1 MNINCSD
8 SKIIITPTDITNKY
22 VSIYLLQDINSNIT
36 PIDLSFDIKDGYYK
50 IYELIIPKL
59 KYLNIEEPNT
69 FLRYPNFIVYYNNEI
84 CQYLPESNTVKSLD
98 YNSILQLDSNIEI
111 NQFSSF
117 SYQNLENCLQEYIKS
132 YNDGSKLEDLNQPN
146 CADCR
151 NISKDDLLNRINC
164 LTTIL
169 SMVEYFVQCMN
180 YLEAQKLIDSIPY
193 CNVRRENN

>member
-1 MNINCSD
+1 MNVNCSD
-8 SKIIITPTDITNKY
+8 SKIIITPTDIIDKY
-22 VSIYLLQDINSNIT
+22 VSIYLLQDINSNII
-36 PIDLSFDIKDGYYK
+36 PIDLSFDIKDGYYR

-59 KYLNIEEPNT
+59 EYLNTEEPNT
-69 FLRYPNFIVYYNNEI
+69 FLRYPNIIVYYNNEI

-98 YNSILQLDSNIEI
+98 YNTILQLDSNIEI

-132 YNDGSKLEDLNQPN
+132 YNDGSKLEDLNQPY

-151 NISKDDLLNRINC
+151 NIPKDDLLNRINY

-169 SMVEYFVQCMN
+169 SMIEYFVQCMN
-180 YLEAQKLIDSIPY
+180 YLEAQKLIDSILY
-193 CNVRRENN
+193 CNVRRENT